1 MPHTLQLDPSIHHAR
16 DSPTIAARSAA
27 AHSAAHTTRSRSP
40 SHRSRPPPGA
50 APSAATDVELPPRA
64 RAVFLGAAR
73 RLLAAHLPP
82 QARPPRGQAPHASS
96 SAAPPVAATLTL
108 TLGETA
114 AAAAATAAEA
124 VAAAEEEEEEEE
136 ERASAALLEPSSSSS
151 LVVAAPPFGGVDGGA
166 AALRTLSHAV
176 ELPALAAAVGDDDA
190 LVVGVARSK
199 WPSWRGHS
207 WPPRALQAASEG
219 LGLAF

>member
-27 AHSAAHTTRSRSP
+27 AHSAAHSTRSRSP

-124 VAAAEEEEEEEE
+124 VAAVEEEEEEE

-166 AALRTLSHAV
+166 AALQTLSHAV

-190 LVVGVARSK
+190 LVVGVTRSK